1 MMRGCK
7 ILTSVAV
14 ALLVCMSALDLSF
27 AADRRPTSQKKGFV
41 GVWWGEVDE
50 VLAGVPFPF
59 ITTFHSDGTYI
70 ARNSVDEL
78 SERPFSLTSDQGV
91 WQKTGPSSARS
102 VSLRFVKDPAT
113 GNVTGFERIRLTFQ
127 LVDDDHISGTF
138 SIEVFECVKASPAS
152 APHCPNPTDD
162 ITGFFPPIVQNVPYT
177 ATRVKLLKPAGNDD
191 NDD

>member
-27 AADRRPTSQKKGFV
+27 AADRRHTSQKKGFV
-41 GVWWGEVDE
+41 GVWWGEVDA

-59 ITTFHSDGTYI
+59 MFTIHSDGTFI
-70 ARNSVDEL
+70 ERNSVDEL
-78 SERPFSLTSDQGV
+78 SERPFSLTLQHGV
-91 WQKTGPSSARS
+91 WKKTGPSSARL
-102 VSLRFVKDPAT
+102 VGLRFVKDPAT
-113 GNVTGFERIRLTFQ
+113 GNVTGFERVRNNIQ
-127 LVDDDHISGTF
+127 LEDDDHISGTF
-138 SIEVFECVKASPAS
+138 SIEVFECVKETPAS